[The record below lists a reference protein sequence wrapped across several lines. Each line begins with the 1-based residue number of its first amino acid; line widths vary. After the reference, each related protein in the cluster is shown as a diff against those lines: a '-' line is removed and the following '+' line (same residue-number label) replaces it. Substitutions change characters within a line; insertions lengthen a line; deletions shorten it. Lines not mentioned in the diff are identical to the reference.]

1 MQITLRRI
9 NKTVLFV
16 AQNERGYPALVEE
29 GTNLRGE
36 SPRTPCRQPGRF
48 DHTKGDQDH

>member
-9 NKTVLFV
+9 NKTVLFE

-36 SPRTPCRQPGRF
+36 STWAPGHHPGRL
-48 DHTKGDQDH
+48 DHTKCDQDH